1 MKSSGDSQWI
11 LPVDLKAGRHEF
23 KFVVDGKWVHDPQQ
37 ATDVNDVGSHNNVV
51 DVDEAGEDQTFETH
65 NRKRH

>member
-23 KFVVDGKWVHDPQQ
+23 KFVV
-37 ATDVNDVGSHNNVV
+37 DVNDVGSHNNVV